1 MEEIWRRR
9 RRRRR
14 RRQQQQHQQQQQQ
27 QEQEQQRRQ
36 QQQQQQQQQLP
47 TTTPDNNSWQ
57 LCSCIEGLG
66 RSRCFIGKSDDAI
79 GLKRPEQS
87 MLNDSL
93 GYLHAKSLVQSKW
106 MTAAML
112 CGAFGSTGGMRGR
125 AMWAM
130 FFRRW
135 WQTFF
140 KFFVVDPMSRGT
152 PGRTIWHQLVADQRY
167 FVFVPSCIHLWK
179 WAD

>member
-1 MEEIWRRR
+1 MNYFVLLYESIEQRKLKLKWRRYDDNNNNNN
-9 RRRRR
+9 
-14 RRQQQQHQQQQQQ
+14 
-27 QEQEQQRRQ
+27 
-36 QQQQQQQQQLP
+36 
-47 TTTPDNNSWQ
+47 TSSSSSDDNNNNNNNNDNNNNNSWQ

-79 GLKRPEQS
+79 GLKRPEQL
-87 MLNDSL
+87 LNDSL

-112 CGAFGSTGGMRGR
+112 CGAFGSTGGMTGR

-152 PGRTIWHQLVADQRY
+152 PGRTIRHQLVADQRC

-179 WAD
+179 WAG